1 MSLQEIFQKVQ
12 SWLTELW
19 SYLIPRTTLFV
30 WVIII
35 GALEH
40 IPLTFSHTPHAQSNL
55 HIRGD

>member
-1 MSLQEIFQKVQ
+1 MSLHEIFQKVQ

-35 GALEH
+35 GALVA
-40 IPLTFSHTPHAQSNL
+40 IFAFTVLAIVNPSKRVRSK
-55 HIRGD
+55 D